1 MFGKPFVWDFSIT
14 EPTTLNVFRAT
25 WINLMMNVH
34 DQFHTS
40 RLRRTA
46 RPRVTITSI
55 KIWPFNATDHGG
67 FMLQHQIAIWLG
79 NVLTWISLRMAVI
92 KSALFLLVRLLG
104 GCTRA
109 DNHENAGRDNPFAKL
124 FLSPRLVQRCVTSKL
139 DFGPVIV
146 WCSIND
152 EPGSSIDLRLK

>member
-1 MFGKPFVWDFSIT
+1 MIGKPFVWDFNIT

-67 FMLQHQIAIWLG
+67 FMLQHQIAI
-79 NVLTWISLRMAVI
+79 
-92 KSALFLLVRLLG
+92 
-104 GCTRA
+104 
-109 DNHENAGRDNPFAKL
+109 
-124 FLSPRLVQRCVTSKL
+124 
-139 DFGPVIV
+139 
-146 WCSIND
+146 
-152 EPGSSIDLRLK
+152 